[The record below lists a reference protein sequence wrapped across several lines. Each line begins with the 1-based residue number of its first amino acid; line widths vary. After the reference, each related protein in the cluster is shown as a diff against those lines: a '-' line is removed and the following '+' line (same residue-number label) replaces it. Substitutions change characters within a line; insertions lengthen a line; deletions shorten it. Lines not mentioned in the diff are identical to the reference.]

1 LILPDQPIPDRE
13 ALGRPCAAY
22 DRGVRVLFIAYYF
35 PPLGGG
41 GVQRSV
47 NFVRNLPA
55 HGYDPLVITGPGRTG
70 ERWGPTDEG
79 GTGDMS
85 ADVPVVR
92 VPGPVPVGVS
102 AMRSRLG
109 NLVCAP
115 TPFDRWWS
123 RGVLDAAGAA
133 RDVSVVYASM
143 DPYSSAAPAAAI
155 ARRLGVP
162 WVADL
167 RDPWAVDEYAAYP
180 TGFQWWLDR
189 QVMRRRLASAA
200 AVVLPTPGTLA
211 RVRQTF
217 PELRD
222 RTIEI
227 RNGFDPNEFGGT
239 VEARSDDLFHLVH
252 AGNFYYHPHAPRRG
266 VRRMLGGTD
275 FGVDLRPRSPM
286 FLLEALDRL
295 LAEHPDIAARIRV
308 HLAGVLT
315 PVEEA
320 MVEGA
325 RCRNLVEMHGFVSHE
340 AAVRLMASADALFLP
355 MHALPPGV
363 RSTIF
368 PGKAY
373 EYLASG
379 RPILAALPAGDVRDV
394 LERAEWTVVCDPD
407 DTDAIARG
415 VLELVEHR
423 DARRRRNANRV
434 ELLRPFDRARLTAD
448 LARVFDGLATEQRP
462 RMRTG

>member
-1 LILPDQPIPDRE
+1 
-13 ALGRPCAAY
+13 
-22 DRGVRVLFIAYYF
+22 VRVLFIAYYF

-55 HGYDPLVITGPGRTG
+55 HGYDPLVVTGPGQTG

-79 GTGDMS
+79 SAEDVP

-92 VPGPVPVGVS
+92 VPGPVPIGES
-102 AMRSRLG
+102 AMRSRLRK
-109 NLVCAP
+109 LVCAP

-123 RGVLDAAGAA
+123 RGVLDAARAA

-143 DPYSSAAPAAAI
+143 SPYSSAAPAAAI
-155 ARRLGVP
+155 ARRLRIP

-189 QVMRRRLASAA
+189 QLMGRSLASAA
-200 AVVLPTPGTLA
+200 AIVLPTPGTLA
-211 RVRQTF
+211 RVRETF
-217 PELRD
+217 PELRE

-227 RNGFDPNEFGGT
+227 RNGFDPKEFDGAF
-239 VEARSDDLFHLVH
+239 EARCDDLFHLVH
-252 AGNFYYHPHAPRRG
+252 AGSFYYYPHASRRG

-275 FGVDLRPRSPM
+275 PGVDLRPRSPM
-286 FLLEALDRL
+286 FLLAALDRL
-295 LAEHPDIAARIRV
+295 LAEHPEIGARIRV

-320 MVEGA
+320 MVKGA
-325 RCRNLVEMHGFVSHE
+325 RCSNLVEMHGFVSH
-340 AAVRLMASADALFLP
+340 AQAVRLMASADALFLP
-355 MHALPPGV
+355 MHALPAGV

-373 EYLASG
+373 EYMASG
-379 RPILAALPAGDVRDV
+379 RPILAATPAGDVRDV

-407 DTDAIARG
+407 DTDAIVRG

-423 DARRRRNANRV
+423 DARRRRNADRV
-434 ELLRPFDRARLTAD
+434 ELLHPFDRARLTAD
-448 LARVFDGLATEQRP
+448 LARVFDGLVTEQRS
-462 RMRTG
+462 RIRTG